1 MLPAMTQSKTSNGSS
16 AEQSAALVEEEEGG
30 EIERKGLVYVY
41 INKYTRVISG
51 GQMTRRK
58 GNN

>member
-1 MLPAMTQSKTSNGSS
+1 MTQSKTSNGSS
-16 AEQSAALVEEEEGG
+16 ADQSAALVEEEEGG

-41 INKYTRVISG
+41 IHKYTRVISG